1 MTLNQFDEIKTYITS
16 QKKSMIALW
25 KQIVNTESGPDQIDG
40 VNRVGDIL
48 AAEMEKF
55 GCTVHRVKVRNAGDM
70 VIGEWNTSAELAP
83 VVLMGHIDTVFTP
96 GAARKNPFRIDDK
109 GFAHG
114 PGVADMKGGDVIAL
128 YVLKAL
134 QQADYQ
140 KRPVKLVFVPDE
152 ETLHMRSDGK
162 ERIAEA
168 VKGAAAVFNF
178 EPAPAKGK
186 VVVGRYGGG
195 PVSIRVHGIAAHSG
209 GAPEKGRSAILEAA
223 HKILALEAENDIPR
237 GKLINCGAVEGGIG
251 ENTIPAECLIR
262 IGIRFRT
269 AAIGKEIFA
278 LLDRVT
284 NTHSVPDTTAELD
297 ISHTIPC
304 MDTTETVKKLFASV
318 QETAKDCGIGE
329 LEGIQVG
336 GLSDAGIAIQA
347 GIPTLCGMGVV
358 GTGAHTFE
366 ESADVDSLYEKCI
379 LAAASICRL

>member
-1 MTLNQFDEIKTYITS
+1 MNQFDEIKAFVTN
-16 QKKSMIALW
+16 QKESMLALW

-40 VNRVGDIL
+40 VNRVGNIL
-48 AAEMEKF
+48 SNEMGKA
-55 GCTVHRVKVRNAGDM
+55 GCTVHRVKVLNAGDM
-70 VIGEWNTSAELAP
+70 VIGEWNTDVKQPP

-96 GAARKNPFRIDDK
+96 GAAQKNPFRIDDK

-134 QQADYQ
+134 QQTGYK
-140 KRPVKLVFVPDE
+140 KRPIRLVFVPDE

-162 ERIAEA
+162 ARIAEA
-168 VKGAAAVFNF
+168 VKDAAAVFNF

-223 HKILALEAENDIPR
+223 HKILALEAANDIPR

-269 AAIGKEIFA
+269 AAIGKEIFT

-284 NTHSVPDTTAELD
+284 KEHTVPDTTAELD

-304 MDTTETVKKLFASV
+304 MDTTEAVKKLFACV
-318 QETAKDCGIGE
+318 QETARDGGMGE

-336 GLSDAGIAIQA
+336 GLSDAGIPIQA

-358 GTGAHTFE
+358 GTGAHTYE
-366 ESADVDSLYEKCI
+366 EAADVASLTEKCI